1 LAAVTFELERE
12 SLKRAGRILGDAHWV
27 LSPRRVLRICWAIL
41 PARSSVPGEEGT
53 EIGDANAI

>member
-1 LAAVTFELERE
+1 MRTGF
-12 SLKRAGRILGDAHWV
+12 
-27 LSPRRVLRICWAIL
+27 SPLMRVLRIVWAIL